1 MGVSLPGSHPN
12 VAEPSPRSR
21 SGMYILAWKL
31 LPVMEPL
38 PLNCLSVKATVAD
51 LLVSIKECCVAT
63 LQILMLLILL
73 TPSPVRLRLTLA
85 EERTRL
91 TVCCFVPVSGLT
103 YQLLTGSRG
112 FELFVVGVK
121 GLGMVTLPPMGMV
134 WLS

>member
-1 MGVSLPGSHPN
+1 MGISLLEFHPN
-12 VAEPSPRSR
+12 VDEASPRSR

-38 PLNCLSVKATVAD
+38 PLKGFSVKATEAD
-51 LLVSIKECCVAT
+51 SLFSIKECCVAT

-91 TVCCFVPVSGLT
+91 TVCCFVPVSGLSG
-103 YQLLTGSRG
+103 QLLTGSRG
-112 FELFVVGVK
+112 FDVFVVGVK
-121 GLGMVTLPPMGMV
+121 GLGTLTLPPAGMI
-134 WLS
+134 WFS